1 MEWINDEQW
10 RHCNRNDVNTAKF
23 SYVFNNDYDHAIVCA
38 SSQLPIFGRSNIF
51 FGKYGKVIVDD
62 GQKVYNNINIV
73 NGSIFDELE
82 VFQLIDKL

>member
-1 MEWINDEQW
+1 MP
-10 RHCNRNDVNTAKF
+10 K
-23 SYVFNNDYDHAIVCA
+23 VFWQFRLLIKIVLAGNLNDYDHAIVCA
-38 SSQLPIFGRSNIF
+38 SSQLPIFGRSDIF